1 MKTKLK
7 MPKISDT
14 ANEMVVVEVLV
25 SVGEQIRKDQVL
37 FTVETDKSVVEIP
50 SPFDGTIF
58 EILVSE
64 NGEVNIGDQ
73 TIIIES

>member
-58 EILVSE
+58 SHCNRNSLGNDLPLLQSKA
-64 NGEVNIGDQ
+64 
-73 TIIIES
+73 T